1 MARIIEIQ
9 HYSLL
14 FGMVAVRGEIRL
26 DCRPGRVPTRLRSEV
41 RFETGSY
48 DECGDGKVFG

>member
-1 MARIIEIQ
+1 
-9 HYSLL
+9 
-14 FGMVAVRGEIRL
+14 MVAVRGEIRH